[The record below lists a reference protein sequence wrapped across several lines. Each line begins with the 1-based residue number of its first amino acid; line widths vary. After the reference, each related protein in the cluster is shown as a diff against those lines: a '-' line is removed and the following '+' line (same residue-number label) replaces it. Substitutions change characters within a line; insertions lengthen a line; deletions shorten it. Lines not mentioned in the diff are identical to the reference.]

1 MAKQSLRELY
11 VDELR
16 DLYDAENRLVKAL
29 PQMAKNAESE
39 DLRAGFEEHLEQT
52 KGHVDRL
59 RQILEALNHKPSGK
73 KCAAM
78 VGLIQEGE
86 ELMDEDFEGGVKDAA
101 LISAA
106 QRVEHYEIA
115 AYGCVR
121 TWAGLLGE
129 TEAQSLLEQT
139 LSEEK
144 ATDTKL
150 TELSEE
156 INVEATNEGG
166 VQGESDLEPGTVSDG
181 EDSPEEMSR
190 PAPTK
195 ATRGKARSARA

>member
-1 MAKQSLRELY
+1 MAKQMALRELY

-29 PQMAKNAESE
+29 PKLAKEAESQE
-39 DLRAGFEEHLEQT
+39 LRSGFEQHLEQT

-59 RQILEALNHKPSGK
+59 RRIFEAMGESPAGK

-86 ELMDEDFEGGVKDAA
+86 EMMNEEFEGGVKDAA

-115 AYGCVR
+115 AYGCVK

-129 TEAQSLLEQT
+129 KDAQDLLEQT
-139 LSEEK
+139 LTEEK
-144 ATDTKL
+144 ETDQKL
-150 TELSEE
+150 TEIAED
-156 INVEATNEGG
+156 INVEAMSET
-166 VQGESDLEPGTVSDG
+166 GESESESESEKG
-181 EDSPEEMSR
+181 ERTQTAR
-190 PAPTK
+190 P
-195 ATRGKARSARA
+195 RGKSRGAKA

>member
-1 MAKQSLRELY
+1 MAKQALRELY

-29 PQMAKNAESE
+29 PKLAKEAQSQE
-39 DLRAGFEEHLEQT
+39 LRSSIEEHLKQT
-52 KGHVDRL
+52 RGHVDRL
-59 RQILEALNHKPSGK
+59 RQIFEAMGERPGGK

-86 ELMDEDFEGGVKDAA
+86 EMMDQEFEDGVKDAA

-115 AYGCVR
+115 AYGCVK

-129 TEAQSLLEQT
+129 KDAQDLLEQT
-139 LSEEK
+139 LNEEK
-144 ATDTKL
+144 EADHKL
-150 TELSEE
+150 TEIAQE
-156 INVEATNEGG
+156 INVEAMSETETT
-166 VQGESDLEPGTVSDG
+166 ESGSES
-181 EDSPEEMSR
+181 EEEHR
-190 PAPTK
+190 PVTRS
-195 ATRGKARSARA
+195 RGKARSAKA

>member
-1 MAKQSLRELY
+1 MAKQALRELY

-29 PQMAKNAESE
+29 PKLAKEAESQE
-39 DLRAGFEEHLEQT
+39 LRSGFEEHLEQT

-59 RQILEALNHKPSGK
+59 RQIFEAMGERPAGK

-86 ELMDEDFEGGVKDAA
+86 EMMDEEFEDGVKDAA

-115 AYGCVR
+115 AYGCVK

-129 TEAQSLLEQT
+129 KEAQNLLEQT
-139 LSEEK
+139 LTEEK
-144 ATDTKL
+144 ETDERL
-150 TELSEE
+150 TEIAED
-156 INVEATNEGG
+156 INVEAMSET
-166 VQGESDLEPGTVSDG
+166 GESESESEPEKG
-181 EDSPEEMSR
+181 ERTQTAR
-190 PAPTK
+190 P
-195 ATRGKARSARA
+195 RGKSHSAKA

>member
-1 MAKQSLRELY
+1 MAKQALRELY

-29 PQMAKNAESE
+29 PKLAKEAQSQE
-39 DLRAGFEEHLEQT
+39 LRSGIEEHLEQT

-59 RQILEALNHKPSGK
+59 RQIFESMGERPGGK

-78 VGLIQEGE
+78 VGLIQEGDE
-86 ELMDEDFEGGVKDAA
+86 MMDEEFENGVKDAA

-115 AYGCVR
+115 AYGCVK

-129 TEAQSLLEQT
+129 KDAQDLLEQT
-139 LSEEK
+139 LNEEK
-144 ATDTKL
+144 EADHKL
-150 TELSEE
+150 TEIAQE
-156 INVEATNEGG
+156 INVEAM
-166 VQGESDLEPGTVSDG
+166 GETETTESGSES
-181 EDSPEEMSR
+181 EEEHR
-190 PAPTK
+190 PVTRS
-195 ATRGKARSARA
+195 RGKARSAKA

>member
-1 MAKQSLRELY
+1 MAKQALRELY

-29 PQMAKNAESE
+29 PKLAREAESQQ
-39 DLRAGFEEHLEQT
+39 LRSGIAEHLEQT

-59 RQILEALNHKPSGK
+59 RQIFEAMGERPGGK

-78 VGLIQEGE
+78 AGLIEEGDE
-86 ELMDEDFEGGVKDAA
+86 MMDEEFENGVKDAA

-115 AYGCVR
+115 AYGCVK

-129 TEAQSLLEQT
+129 KDAQELLEQT
-139 LSEEK
+139 LNEEK
-144 ATDTKL
+144 EADEKL
-150 TELSEE
+150 TEIAGE
-156 INVEATNEGG
+156 INVAAMA
-166 VQGESDLEPGTVSDG
+166 GETGNREPRSGS
-181 EDSPEEMSR
+181 EEEEEKQVSR
-190 PAPTK
+190 P
-195 ATRGKARSARA
+195 RGKARGARA